1 MSHGIKESPRRR
13 SKKIRIGDEEI
24 TRESLP
30 SMQAWMLNPSH
41 TEQGIQD
48 VLDATLGNRIIQNPQ
63 IGTDQAGLQATSEVR
78 NDIWENNK

>member
-1 MSHGIKESPRRR
+1 M
-13 SKKIRIGDEEI
+13 RIGDEEI

-48 VLDATLGNRIIQNPQ
+48 ILDATLGNRIIQNPQ
-63 IGTDQAGLQATSEVR
+63 TGVGQMGLQNTSEVR
-78 NDIWENNK
+78 NDVWENNK

>member
-1 MSHGIKESPRRR
+1 M
-13 SKKIRIGDEEI
+13 RIGDEEL
-24 TRESLP
+24 TRESMP

-63 IGTDQAGLQATSEVR
+63 TGVGQMGLQGTSEIR